1 MSIYK
6 TAIQRPITTILIFVA
21 MMILGIYSLINLS
34 LDLYPEIELPY
45 ITVFTSYP
53 GASASDI
60 ETNITRP
67 VEDALNTISNLKEI
81 TSTSSDNIS
90 VVFLELEYGTN
101 LDDIMNDV
109 RNYVSLIEQFLPE
122 DASKPTVLKLN
133 TSMMP
138 IVFYTITA
146 VESYPGLENL
156 LNERV
161 VNPLS
166 RIDGVGSV
174 SLSGTPGRTIYVDVD
189 PLRMEAYNLTVEQIG
204 GVIASENL
212 NMAAGYI
219 EMGMT
224 DYPLRVTGEFIDSD
238 QIMDLVVGNYNGN
251 AVYLG
256 DVAEVVDTLTDSR
269 LYTLVNGEQ
278 GVSLVVQ
285 KQSGANSV
293 RIAREVEKQLA
304 EIIPTL
310 PSDIKV
316 DKMMDTSEFITDSIN
331 NLSTTL
337 MYAFIFVI
345 LVVLFFL
352 GRWRATIII
361 VLTIPISLVVSFI
374 YLYFTGGTI
383 NIISLSALSIA
394 IGMVVDDAIVVLENI
409 TRHIERG
416 SRPKEAAIYAT
427 NEVWLA
433 VIVTTLTVVAVF
445 LPLTLVSGFVGVVFK
460 PLGMIVSITIL
471 TSMVAAITLTPT
483 LSSLMLRLREKVGT
497 PKRWS
502 YDRTIGRG
510 LDKLNNG
517 YERLLRWALRHKALV
532 VISSVAIFF
541 SSLFLFAVIDTEFM
555 PEADQSSLSATI
567 ELQTGTRSDSTNL
580 TAIKI
585 TNLIK
590 EEYPEVERVTTT
602 AGTAGQAGIGSM
614 FSGSSSNHTIN
625 LSLRLYDMNQR
636 ERSVWD
642 IAEALRTDLSEF
654 PEVIKYSVSVS
665 DLSAMMGSSTVTVNI
680 FGYEFES
687 TNAIA
692 EELAGKMKNIEGARD
707 IEISRDKSKPEFQ
720 ILLDQEKMSQH
731 GLNTATV
738 SKYIRNR
745 VTGMTASYF
754 RESGYEYDIIVRF
767 KRKYTSSLTDIENI
781 GIMNAQGKLIRLG
794 EIAEIKEYW
803 SPPSIDRRGKERVVS
818 VTITP
823 YQRSLTDLNND
834 ILAAIDEID
843 IPSDVYVEVSGAVE
857 DMRDSMVD
865 LSMILVLS
873 LILVYL
879 VMASQFES
887 LKMPLIIMFAIPFS
901 FTGVALALF
910 ITGTS
915 INVIAGIGAI
925 MLVGIVVKNAIVLV
939 DYMNLMRERGMELY
953 DAVAISGRLRL
964 RPVLMTT
971 MTTILGMLP
980 LAMSSGEGSELWSPM
995 GISIIGGLTF
1005 STIVT
1010 LVIVPVM
1017 YVLFARRGER
1027 DRQRRARKEL
1037 RFLDE

>member
-21 MMILGIYSLINLS
+21 LMIFGIYSLVNLP

-67 VEDALNTISNLKEI
+67 IEDRLNTISNLKEL

-90 VVFLELEYGTN
+90 VVFLEFEYGTN
-101 LDDIMNDV
+101 LDDVMNDV
-109 RNYVSLIEQFLPE
+109 RNYVGLIEQALPE
-122 DASKPTVLKLN
+122 DASKPTVLKIN

-146 VESYPGLENL
+146 VESYPGLEKL
-156 LNERV
+156 LDEKV

-174 SLSGTPGRTIYVDVD
+174 SISGTPGRTIYVDID

-204 GVIASENL
+204 SVIASENL
-212 NMAAGYI
+212 NMASGYM

-224 DYPLRVTGEFIDSD
+224 DYPLRVQGEFVNSD
-238 QIMDLVVGNYNGN
+238 QIKDLVVGNYNGN
-251 AVYLG
+251 SIYLR

-269 LYTLVNGEQ
+269 LYTLVNGDQ

-293 RIAREVEKQLA
+293 KIAREVEKQLA

-310 PSDIKV
+310 PSDVKV

-337 MYAFIFVI
+337 LFAFIFVI

-361 VLTIPISLVVSFI
+361 VLTIPISLIVSFI
-374 YLYFTGGTI
+374 YLYLTGGTI

-416 SRPKEAAIYAT
+416 SRPKEASVYAT

-445 LPLTLVSGFVGVVFK
+445 LPLTLVSGFVGVLFK
-460 PLGMIVSITIL
+460 PLGMIVSITTV
-471 TSMVAAITLTPT
+471 TSTIAAITLTPT
-483 LSSLMLRLREKVGT
+483 LSSLMLRLREKT
-497 PKRWS
+497 NSPRRFS
-502 YDRTIGRG
+502 YDRMIAPG
-510 LDKLNNG
+510 LDKLDNG
-517 YERLLRWALRHKALV
+517 YERILRWALHHKTV
-532 VISSVAIFF
+532 VTVSASLLFF
-541 SSLFLFAVIDTEFM
+541 SSLLLFTVIDAEFM
-555 PEADQSSLSATI
+555 PESDQSSLSATI
-567 ELQTGTRSDSTNL
+567 ELQTGNRSDSTNL

-585 TNLIK
+585 TNLIS
-590 EEYPEVERVTTT
+590 ENYPEVERFTTT
-602 AGTAGQAGIGSM
+602 TGTANEAGIASM

-625 LSLRLYDMNQR
+625 LSLRLYDMDQR
-636 ERSVWD
+636 DRSVWEV
-642 IAEALRTDLSEF
+642 AEALRNDLSTF
-654 PEVIKYSVSVS
+654 PEVIKYSVSTS
-665 DLSAMMGSSTVTVNI
+665 DMNTMGSSTVTVNI
-680 FGYEFES
+680 FGYDFET

-692 EELAGKMKNIEGARD
+692 EQLASKMENIQGARD
-707 IEISRDKSKPEFQ
+707 IEVSRDKSKPEFQ

-738 SKYIRNR
+738 STFIKNR
-745 VTGMTASYF
+745 VTGLTASRF
-754 RESGYEYDIIVRF
+754 RESGNEYNIIVRF
-767 KRKYTSSLTDIENI
+767 KRKYTSTLTDIENI

-794 EIAEIKEYW
+794 EISEIKEYW
-803 SPPSIDRRGKERVVS
+803 SPPSIDRQGKERLVS
-818 VTITP
+818 VTTTP
-823 YQRSLTDLNND
+823 YQRSLTELNKD

-843 IPSDVYVEVSGAVE
+843 LPSDVYVEISGAVE
-857 DMRDSMVD
+857 DMQESIID

-873 LILVYL
+873 LVLVYL

-887 LKMPLIIMFAIPFS
+887 LKMPIIIMFAIPFS

-915 INVIAGIGAI
+915 LNVIAGIGAI
-925 MLVGIVVKNAIVLV
+925 MLIGIVVKNAIVLV
-939 DYMNLMRERGMELY
+939 DYINLMRERGLELY
-953 DAVAISGRLRL
+953 EAIVVSGRSRL

-971 MTTILGMLP
+971 LTTILGMLP
-980 LAMSSGEGSELWSPM
+980 LALSSSEGSEIWSPM

-1010 LVIVPVM
+1010 LVIVPIM
-1017 YVLFARRGER
+1017 YVLFSRKGESDKLKR
-1027 DRQRRARKEL
+1027 VRKEL
-1037 RFLDE
+1037 KFLDE

>member
-1 MSIYK
+1 
-6 TAIQRPITTILIFVA
+6 
-21 MMILGIYSLINLS
+21 
-34 LDLYPEIELPY
+34 
-45 ITVFTSYP
+45 
-53 GASASDI
+53 
-60 ETNITRP
+60 
-67 VEDALNTISNLKEI
+67 
-81 TSTSSDNIS
+81 
-90 VVFLELEYGTN
+90 
-101 LDDIMNDV
+101 
-109 RNYVSLIEQFLPE
+109 
-122 DASKPTVLKLN
+122 
-133 TSMMP
+133 
-138 IVFYTITA
+138 
-146 VESYPGLENL
+146 
-156 LNERV
+156 
-161 VNPLS
+161 
-166 RIDGVGSV
+166 
-174 SLSGTPGRTIYVDVD
+174 
-189 PLRMEAYNLTVEQIG
+189 
-204 GVIASENL
+204 
-212 NMAAGYI
+212 
-219 EMGMT
+219 
-224 DYPLRVTGEFIDSD
+224 
-238 QIMDLVVGNYNGN
+238 
-251 AVYLG
+251 
-256 DVAEVVDTLTDSR
+256 
-269 LYTLVNGEQ
+269 
-278 GVSLVVQ
+278 
-285 KQSGANSV
+285 
-293 RIAREVEKQLA
+293 
-304 EIIPTL
+304 
-310 PSDIKV
+310 
-316 DKMMDTSEFITDSIN
+316 
-331 NLSTTL
+331 
-337 MYAFIFVI
+337 
-345 LVVLFFL
+345 
-352 GRWRATIII
+352 
-361 VLTIPISLVVSFI
+361 
-374 YLYFTGGTI
+374 
-383 NIISLSALSIA
+383 
-394 IGMVVDDAIVVLENI
+394 
-409 TRHIERG
+409 
-416 SRPKEAAIYAT
+416 
-427 NEVWLA
+427 
-433 VIVTTLTVVAVF
+433 
-445 LPLTLVSGFVGVVFK
+445 
-460 PLGMIVSITIL
+460 
-471 TSMVAAITLTPT
+471 
-483 LSSLMLRLREKVGT
+483 
-497 PKRWS
+497 
-502 YDRTIGRG
+502 
-510 LDKLNNG
+510 
-517 YERLLRWALRHKALV
+517 
-532 VISSVAIFF
+532 
-541 SSLFLFAVIDTEFM
+541 LFAVIDAEFM

-590 EEYPEVERVTTT
+590 EEYPEVERITTT
-602 AGTAGQAGIGSM
+602 AGTASQAGVGSM
-614 FSGSSSNHTIN
+614 FGGSSSNHTIN

-665 DLSAMMGSSTVTVNI
+665 DMSAMGSSTVTVNI

-707 IEISRDKSKPEFQ
+707 IEISRDRSKPEFQ

-738 SKYIRNR
+738 STYIRNR

-843 IPSDVYVEVSGAVE
+843 MPSDVYVEVSGAVE
-857 DMRDSMVD
+857 DMQESLID

-887 LKMPLIIMFAIPFS
+887 LKMPVIIMFAIPFS
-901 FTGVALALF
+901 FTGVAIALF

-953 DAVAISGRLRL
+953 DAVATSGRLRL

-1027 DRQRRARKEL
+1027 DRLRSAREEL